1 MEDYLIKEYEEL
13 RNEVRQKIEL
23 HNSLITFMITTVVAA
38 LAFSVGKNIT
48 LLYLLPFCIIIP
60 ISMRVAYYRTTMAKL
75 SAYIIVYLE
84 CRVDG
89 LAWETRNA
97 NLMAESK
104 NSLYGRLTTY
114 HYYEG
119 MIFSIACYLMF
130 AWDYMKDKAIN
141 LHTVVWLIIPFLFV
155 IWEAIIT
162 NKILSFEKEKNNWIE
177 KWNNQKLSEKKIDEE
192 RTC

>member
-1 MEDYLIKEYEEL
+1 MRMEDYLIKEYEEL

-23 HNSLITFMITTVVAA
+23 HNSLITFMITTVVAVLA
-38 LAFSVGKNIT
+38 L
-48 LLYLLPFCIIIP
+48 
-60 ISMRVAYYRTTMAKL
+60 
-75 SAYIIVYLE
+75 
-84 CRVDG
+84 CRLDG
-89 LAWETRNA
+89 LAWETRNV

-119 MIFSIACYLMF
+119 MILSIACYLMF